1 MNGVYLQTTI
11 TTLLAQAL
19 CSTVTVDVTEEKVAM
34 TCENER
40 WSLLIFFRILGS
52 QARNK
57 SFLEENGLKRCNGS
71 EDMVDA
77 WEQEDRKAN
86 SKLCYICVP
95 YTVPRILLTMS
106 SHRQSNKICN
116 VYKWGRHNAIRYAGT
131 YLRKLKHE
139 EASFAL
145 LSAEWKM
152 CLRKTQNL
160 WLNKTGR
167 LLYSWTNRVKHNN
180 CTCCSLKQY
189 KERSSIECYAKIY

>member
-1 MNGVYLQTTI
+1 
-11 TTLLAQAL
+11 
-19 CSTVTVDVTEEKVAM
+19 M

-40 WSLLIFFRILGS
+40 WSLLILFRILGS

-57 SFLEENGLKRCNGS
+57 SFREDNGLKRCNGS

-77 WEQEDRKAN
+77 WERDDRKAN

-95 YTVPRILLTMS
+95 YTGPRMILTMS

-116 VYKWGRHNAIRYAGT
+116 VYKWGRHNVIRYAGTYQICRDISDMQGHIWYAGT

-145 LSAEWKM
+145 VSAEWKIW
-152 CLRKTQNL
+152 LRKTQNL
-160 WLNKTGR
+160 WLNKTQLITRR
-167 LLYSWTNRVKHNN
+167 LLYPWTNRVKHNN

-189 KERSSIECYAKIY
+189 KEGSSIECYVKIY